1 MTQVLAL
8 EPSTG
13 EGEIK
18 PDCWTVA
25 FGNSYNN
32 DERCICAGYDN
43 GDVKLFDLRTNT
55 LRWDTNLMNGVCH
68 LEFDRKDIKMN
79 KLVATTLE
87 GTVQV
92 FDMRT
97 FHVEQGYSVLKHRTS
112 NSAATMW
119 GVKHLPQNRDIFGTL
134 GGDGNLSLYQ
144 YKYPPQRTIKDAD
157 GRDKGVVGSL
167 ELLNDRVLSTQPIC
181 SFDWHPDKLGL
192 SVMACLDQTCKVAI
206 VTKLNLY

>member
-1 MTQVLAL
+1 MAL
-8 EPSTG
+8 EPTLA

-32 DERCICAGYDN
+32 EERCIAAGYDN
-43 GDVKLFDLRTNT
+43 GDLKLFDLRANS

-68 LEFDRKDIKMN
+68 IEFDRKDIKMN

-87 GTVQV
+87 GTLQV

-97 FHVEQGYSVLKHRTS
+97 YHIENGYTVLKQKQTKNTS
-112 NSAATMW
+112 TLW
-119 GVKHLPQNRDIFGTL
+119 GARHLPQNRDIFCTL
-134 GGDGNLSLYQ
+134 GGDGVLSLYQ
-144 YKYPPQRTIKDAD
+144 YKYPQQRVIKDAD

-167 ELLNDRVLSTQPIC
+167 ELLNDRNLSTQPVC

-192 SVMACLDQTCKVAI
+192 AVMACLDQTCKVAI

>member
-1 MTQVLAL
+1 LAL
-8 EPSTG
+8 EPTLA

-32 DERCICAGYDN
+32 EERCIAAGYDN
-43 GDVKLFDLRTNT
+43 GDLKLFDLRSNS

-68 LEFDRKDIKMN
+68 IEFDRKDIKMN

-87 GTVQV
+87 GTLQV

-97 FHVEQGYSVLKHRTS
+97 YHIENGYTVLKQKQTKNTS
-112 NSAATMW
+112 TLW
-119 GVKHLPQNRDIFGTL
+119 GARHLPQNRDIFCTL
-134 GGDGNLSLYQ
+134 GGDGVLSLYQ
-144 YKYPPQRTIKDAD
+144 YKYPQQRVIKDAD

-167 ELLNDRVLSTQPIC
+167 ELLNDRNLSTQPVC

-192 SVMACLDQTCKVAI
+192 AVMSCLDQTCKVAI

>member
-1 MTQVLAL
+1 LAL
-8 EPSTG
+8 EPTLA

-32 DERCICAGYDN
+32 EERCIAAGYDN
-43 GDVKLFDLRTNT
+43 GDLKLFDLRANS

-68 LEFDRKDIKMN
+68 IEFDRKDIKMN

-87 GTVQV
+87 GTLQV

-97 FHVEQGYSVLKHRTS
+97 YHIENGYTVLKQKQTKNTS
-112 NSAATMW
+112 TLW
-119 GVKHLPQNRDIFGTL
+119 GARHLPQNRDIFCTL
-134 GGDGNLSLYQ
+134 GGDGVLSLYQ
-144 YKYPPQRTIKDAD
+144 YKYPQQRVIKDAD

-167 ELLNDRVLSTQPIC
+167 ELLNDRNLSTQPVC

-192 SVMACLDQTCKVAI
+192 AVMACLDQTCKVAI